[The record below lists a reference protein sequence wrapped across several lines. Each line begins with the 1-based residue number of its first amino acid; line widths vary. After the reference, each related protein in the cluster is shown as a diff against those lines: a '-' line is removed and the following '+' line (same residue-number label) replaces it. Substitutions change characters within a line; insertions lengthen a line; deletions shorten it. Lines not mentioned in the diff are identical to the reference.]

1 MKYIVYKTTCLVN
14 DKIYVG
20 VHQTHDPNKFD
31 GYLGRGFYK
40 NHTKYLKN
48 PEAPFHYALIKYG
61 VEKLG
66 LKLTSLSTAIR
77 LNRQCNG
84 FRWTRGDNPTDYI
97 NIN

>member
-20 VHQTHDPNKFD
+20 VHQTQDPNKFD

-48 PEAPFHYALIKYG
+48 P
-61 VEKLG
+61 V
-66 LKLTSLSTAIR
+66 
-77 LNRQCNG
+77 
-84 FRWTRGDNPTDYI
+84 
-97 NIN
+97 